1 MSIWKDTAIGSKI
14 CTHDDLVVRSRM
26 GHNETVKTLR
36 LPGLQFDQKPSVVN
50 VPNHPLSKQ
59 GD

>member
-26 GHNETVKTLR
+26 GHNETVKTLH
-36 LPGLQFDQKPSVVN
+36 LPGLQVDQKPSVVN